1 MFDDAWKNW
10 LAGILVA
17 IVVIAGGIGLAYLV
31 IEEEKAWQIYKVK
44 AHCQQIDYIP
54 GYNQLDYIDK
64 KGNPHYRWISARTIY
79 KCDNEEIVER

>member
-44 AHCQQIDYIP
+44 AHCQQIEYIP
-54 GYNQLDYIDK
+54 GYQRLDYVDSR
-64 KGNPHYRWISARTIY
+64 GNAHYTWIPSRTIY